1 MCGIVGCVLKN
12 RRAAPILVEAT
23 GKLEYRGYDS
33 VGIATVD
40 DSGIHAKKNAG
51 KVREVDNKIHISDL
65 AGSVGIGH
73 VRWATHGIPNENNA
87 HPHMDENN
95 NVAVVHNGI
104 IENYGELK
112 IALEKKGHVFKSD
125 TDTEVI
131 PHLLEDFMKEGR
143 NLEKAMKETL
153 KLIKGSY
160 AIAAISK
167 SNPNQIIATRKE
179 SPLIVGIESDEY
191 YVASDIPAILK
202 YTRNIIYIDDY
213 ELVILD
219 DDGVVVKDL
228 NGSVIEKEIEV
239 THWSEDMAEKEG
251 YDFFTIKEIN
261 EEPKTVKDTLKE
273 KDEVEKVVSQIG
285 DIDRICFV
293 ACGTSFHASL
303 VGKYLIEDLIGI
315 PTEVLLASEF
325 RHSVKTLTKNT
336 LTIFLSQSGETADT
350 LKALRLAK
358 GNSKTLSIVNVL
370 GSTLSRESDYN
381 IYTLAGPEIGVAAT
395 KSYISQLICIYLF
408 VAYLSKDKNEN
419 KKEGIE
425 VFDRIMDSLDKLEGY
440 IKEILP
446 KEEQIIEIAKKYK
459 DAPNFFFLGRGLSYP
474 TAMEGSLKLKEI
486 SYIHAEGYAAGE
498 LKHGPL
504 ALIDVGV
511 PVVVIIP
518 EDEDYHKTLSNLK
531 EVDSRGADVI
541 AIASQNDKVVGH
553 ESEDVIYLDSD
564 IDTVI
569 SPLTYVIPLQLLAYH
584 ISLARG
590 LDPDKPKNLAK
601 CVTVE

>member
-1 MCGIVGCVLKN
+1 MCGIVGCILKDKK
-12 RRAAPILVEAT
+12 AAPMLVEAT

-40 DSGIHAKKNAG
+40 DEGIHVIKDAG
-51 KVREVDNKIHISDL
+51 KVEDLDKKLRMSDL
-65 AGSVGIGH
+65 PGSTGIGH
-73 VRWATHGIPNENNA
+73 VRWATHGVPNKVNA
-87 HPHMDENN
+87 HPHLDDDGNI
-95 NVAVVHNGI
+95 AVVHNGI
-104 IENYGELK
+104 IENYGHIK
-112 IALEKKGHVFKSD
+112 ISLEKEGQVFKSD

-131 PHLLEDFMKEGR
+131 PHLLEKFMKEGKT
-143 NLEKAMKETL
+143 LEEAMKESL
-153 KLIKGSY
+153 KIIKGSY

-167 SNPNQIIATRKE
+167 SNPNQIVAARNN
-179 SPLIVGIESDEY
+179 SPLIIGVGEEEY
-191 YVASDIPAILK
+191 FLASDIPAILK
-202 YTRNIIYIDDY
+202 HTRNIIHVDDY
-213 ELVILD
+213 DIVVLNKNGYFIEDLD
-219 DDGVVVKDL
+219 G
-228 NGSVIEKEIEV
+228 NVIEKEIEV
-239 THWSEDMAEKEG
+239 TDWTEDMAEKEG
-251 YDFFTIKEIN
+251 YDYFTIKEIN
-261 EEPKTVKDTLKE
+261 EEPKTVKETLKE
-273 KDEVEKVVSQIG
+273 KVEVEKVVSQIG
-285 DIDRICFV
+285 EIDRICFV
-293 ACGTSFHASL
+293 ACGTSYHASL

-350 LKALRLAK
+350 IKALRLAK

-370 GSTLSRESDYN
+370 GSTISYESDYN

-395 KSYISQLICIYLF
+395 KSYISQLISIYLF
-408 VAYLSKDKNEN
+408 TAYLAKDKN

-425 VFDRIMDSLDKLEGY
+425 VFNRIMNSLENLEEFVKG
-440 IKEILP
+440 ILP
-446 KEEQIIEIAKKYK
+446 KEEQIIEIAEKYK

-474 TAMEGSLKLKEI
+474 TALEGSLKLKEI

-518 EDEDYHKTLSNLK
+518 EDEDYHKSLSNLR
-531 EVDSRGADVI
+531 EVESRGAAVI
-541 AIASQNDKVVGH
+541 AVASSADKVLGKEVA
-553 ESEDVIYLDSD
+553 DVIYMDENIDS
-564 IDTVI
+564 II
-569 SPLTYVIPLQLLAYH
+569 SPLTYIIPLQLLAFH

-590 LDPDKPKNLAK
+590 LNPDQPKNLAK